1 MDNRPIAVF
10 DSGIGGLTVLKEIIE
25 QLPGE
30 DIVYFGDT
38 ARIPYGTRSKETV
51 IKYVLQSFSFLMSK
65 DIKAIVIAC
74 NTATALAIE
83 EAQDKFNIPIIGVV
97 EPGARAATSS
107 TKNKTIGVIG
117 TEGTINSNAYQKT
130 IRQILPRAEIIG
142 ISCPLFVPIVEE
154 GWASSDVADIV
165 ARKYLLEL
173 KEHNIDTLVLGCTHY
188 PVLRYTI
195 GKIFGEG
202 VTLVN
207 PAYETAKLTK
217 NILKEKGLLNE
228 NLDGGKY
235 EFFVSYDPE
244 KFKRVGG
251 NMIRSQIDLVE
262 KVNLDE
268 NL

>member
-51 IKYVLQSFSFLMSK
+51 IKYVLQSFGFLMTK
-65 DIKAIVIAC
+65 DVKAIVIGC

-83 EAQDKFNIPIIGVV
+83 EAKEHFDIPIIGVV
-97 EPGARAATSS
+97 DPGALAATNS
-107 TKNKTIGVIG
+107 TKNNTIGVIG
-117 TEGTINSNAYQKT
+117 TEGTINSSAYQKK

-154 GWASSDVADIV
+154 GWENSDVALI
-165 ARKYLLEL
+165 AAEKYLLEL

-195 GKIFGEG
+195 GKVMGPDVELI
-202 VTLVN
+202 N
-207 PAYETAKLTK
+207 PAYETAKLTR

-228 NLDGGKY
+228 KLDGGNYKY
-235 EFFVSYDPE
+235 YVSDDPD
-244 KFKRVGG
+244 KFKRIGG
-251 NMIRSQIDLVE
+251 NMVRSQIGIVE
-262 KVNLDE
+262 KVNIE
-268 NL
+268 K